1 MKNQTGDRVNA
12 GFTAMF
18 ADGVLTY
25 FEGTGQYATSPS
37 RDPGVLDALARVID
51 VGVKAGRAA
60 EGRQRLLPRRRPS

>member
-1 MKNQTGDRVNA
+1 MKNQIGDRARA

-25 FEGTGQYATSPS
+25 FEGQERYASSPS

-60 EGRQRLLPRRRPS
+60 EGRQGPPAERRPS